1 MEYRRLLI
9 RIAIVVGLL
18 VAPLLLTLFGLSF
31 LYSSIILIVITTL
44 SSTLIQLKTGRMTD
58 RGFAF
63 FCFSFIFA
71 GAIFLAAYAVSAFT
85 DIVTLDFIQYLGY
98 SIFMGTGF
106 EISFAI
112 SLLFSINNN
121 HPHKNSFR

>member
-1 MEYRRLLI
+1 MEYRKLLI

-18 VAPLLLTLFGLSF
+18 IAPSLLTLFGLSF
-31 LYSSIILIVITTL
+31 LYSSTILIVITTL

-63 FCFSFIFA
+63 FTFSFIIA
-71 GAIFLAAYAVSAFT
+71 SAIFLAAYAVSAFT
-85 DIVTLDFIQYLGY
+85 NTRISDFIEYLGY
-98 SIFMGTGF
+98 SVFMSTGF
-106 EISFAI
+106 VISFAI
-112 SLLFSINNN
+112 SLLFSINKN